1 MNRKIKSM
9 LVARGIQISQVAA
22 RAGLAVPTV
31 SGALNGHWTSK
42 PVKEAIARELHMP
55 LAKLERLW
63 EFKKAA

>member
-9 LVARGIQISQVAA
+9 LVERGIQITKIAE

-55 LAKLERLW
+55 LTKLERLW
-63 EFKKAA
+63 ELKKAA